1 MAQQVQITNEEETIE
16 VARADFEMLK
26 AIAPA
31 IAEQIAA
38 NAQQN
43 IATQEAVKA
52 MTAALADVKGVIA
65 DAVTAAVAGLNITVN
80 VPEQPA
86 PVVNVTM
93 PEQAPAGKK
102 KFKLTPKRDKGIVV
116 SYDGSVE

>member
-1 MAQQVQITNEEETIE
+1 MSVQITNEEETIE
-16 VARADFEMLK
+16 VSRSDFEALK

-52 MTAALADVKGVIA
+52 MTTALADVKGAIV

-86 PVVNVTM
+86 PVVNFNV
-93 PEQAPAGKK
+93 PEAPPAGKK
-102 KFKLTPKRDKGIVV
+102 KFKLTPKRDNKGVTT
-116 SYDGSVE
+116 SYDGSIG